1 MMLASEVN
9 PVNRPTEAKP
19 GVSEPACG
27 VLDAAVGGVL
37 IWTSTLRSLG
47 TYRESR
53 DPGRS
58 VLAAIR
64 AGLSA
69 VIVKRS
75 GEATGGSS
83 VTG

>member
-1 MMLASEVN
+1 MLAPEVN
-9 PVNRPTEAKP
+9 PVNPRTEARTA
-19 GVSEPACG
+19 VFEPACG

-47 TYRESR
+47 TYRESK
-53 DPGRS
+53 DPGRT

-64 AGLSA
+64 AGLA
-69 VIVKRS
+69 AGIVKGS